1 MGVPGMPKSALQ
13 LMAPEL
19 ARGGYLNGQLKCQ
32 VALFPEIEA
41 RVARAVGLYV
51 NQALHPAATLIAA
64 LHPRAVEYLEQAP
77 ILALAATYGGTIEKK
92 QARAFVAMNFTPMLA
107 RGVKIGGAWSRER
120 GCQSV

>member
-19 ARGGYLNGQLKCQ
+19 ARGGYLNGQLKGQ

-77 ILALAATYGGTIEKK
+77 ILALAATRSEEHTSE
-92 QARAFVAMNFTPMLA
+92 L
-107 RGVKIGGAWSRER
+107 
-120 GCQSV
+120 QSLMRISYAV